1 MSFQFQFRVL
11 VQNLHQF
18 PLGKSLNDNAIAYNE
33 NLYINIFV
41 QASHLSMFTLN
52 ANFKKSVLIKR
63 KTVFSI
69 SL

>member
-18 PLGKSLNDNAIAYNE
+18 SLGKSLNDNAIAYNE

-41 QASHLSMFTLN
+41 QASNLSMFTLN
-52 ANFKKSVLIKR
+52 ANLKKSVLIKR